1 MKDINI
7 TDTIKYIGVDDT
19 AIDLFESQYIVPNGM
34 AYNSYII
41 EDDEIAILDTADA
54 RMAAE
59 WWSNLTAALA
69 GRVPSYLIVHHAE
82 PDHAS
87 LIADVMTKF
96 PTVRIVA
103 TPRAIQML
111 PQFFDGVD
119 FASRSVAVKEGDTLA
134 LGKHK
139 LQFLH
144 APMVHW
150 PEVMLTFDTTDKVL
164 FSADAFGK
172 FGALSVDEDWA
183 CEARRYYFNICG
195 KYGAQV
201 QALLKKVAALPV
213 EVICPLHGPV
223 LKDNLGYYVGLYDTW
238 SKYEPETE
246 GVFVAF
252 ASIHGGT
259 GGAARKLAEMYTA
272 AGAPNVAVTDLSR
285 CDLAEAVE
293 DAFRYSHMALCAS
306 SYDAGVFTPMAD
318 FLHHLKS
325 KAFQRRKVGLLENGS
340 WAPTAGRVMRS
351 MLEEMKDIEIVEP
364 MVTIRSRMKD
374 SDLPAMQQLVDALLK

>member
-41 EDDEIAILDTADA
+41 EDEEIAILDTADA

-87 LIADVMTKF
+87 LIADVMAKY
-96 PTVRIVA
+96 PALRLVA

-111 PQFFDGVD
+111 PQFFEGVD
-119 FASRSVAVKEGDTLA
+119 FASRSVAVKEGDTLS

-172 FGALSVDEDWA
+172 FGALSADEDWA

-195 KYGAQV
+195 KYGVQV

-246 GVFVAF
+246 GVFIAF

-259 GGAARKLAEMYTA
+259 GVAARKLAEMLTA
-272 AGAPNVAVTDLSR
+272 AGAPKVAVTDLSR

-364 MVTIRSRMKD
+364 MVTIRSRMKE